1 MSGGQPRSRV
11 FYGWYL
17 VAAVFVVLTVVSGLT
32 VYGLSV
38 YLHAFV
44 DEGRFSLGQV
54 SFASGAFSAA
64 GGVVGLVVGR
74 LLDRHD
80 VRLVMSAGCVLM
92 IGAFLS
98 LPLVRSVAA
107 LYLFYAVLGVGFGTG
122 ALIPC
127 TTLVTRWF
135 SERRSAALSIASTG
149 NSFGAV
155 VLVPPVALLVGEIG
169 LDRASPWIA
178 ALLAAVTL
186 PLIWGVLRS
195 WPAELGLAP
204 DGKVPGPGA
213 AAASAEDRSDAAYRR
228 AVRTRFFRG
237 ASLAFMLGMS
247 AHFGG
252 QTHLFNLM
260 MGHGMSTA
268 FASAAISAMAASSVL
283 ARFPAVWLMARI
295 GNRRFMALLLI
306 VQGLALWG
314 CGFVDHPAWLLLCIV
329 AYGSTLGNFVTVQ
342 SLVLAEAYGVGIYAR
357 LYGMSRVWGVPG
369 VMIGPGVMGLLH
381 QHSGS
386 YLPGYLVIGAVSIAG
401 VAAPRLAG
409 RPQAA

>member
-1 MSGGQPRSRV
+1 MSEPGSSSRI
-11 FYGWYL
+11 FHGWYL
-17 VAAVFVVLTVVSGLT
+17 VAAVFVLLTVVSGLT

-44 DEGRFSLGQV
+44 AEGRFSLGQV

-64 GGVVGLVVGR
+64 GGLAGPAVGR
-74 LLDRHD
+74 MLDRHD
-80 VRLVMSAGCVLM
+80 ARLVMTAGCMLI
-92 IGAFLS
+92 IGAFLC
-98 LPLVRSVAA
+98 LPLVRSAGA
-107 LYLFYAVLGVGFGTG
+107 LYAFYAVLGLGFGTG

-127 TTLVTRWF
+127 TTLVARWF

-155 VLVPPVALLVGEIG
+155 VLVPPLAMLVGQLG
-169 LDRASPWIA
+169 LDGASPWIA
-178 ALLAAVTL
+178 ALLAAGTL

-204 DGKVPGPGA
+204 DGKAPGA
-213 AAASAEDRSDAAYRR
+213 GGAAASAEDRSDEAYRR
-228 AVRTRFFRG
+228 AARTRFFRG
-237 ASLAFMLGMS
+237 ASLAFMFGMA

-252 QTHLFNLM
+252 QAHLFNLM
-260 MGHGMSTA
+260 MGHGMSTG
-268 FASAAISAMAASSVL
+268 FASAAIAAMAVSSVL

-295 GNRRFMALLLI
+295 GNQRFMALLLV

-314 CGFVDHPAWLLLCIV
+314 CGFAAHPGWLLVCIA

-342 SLVLAEAYGVGIYAR
+342 SLVLAEAFGVGIYAR

-369 VMIGPGVMGLLH
+369 VMIGPGVMGLLY

-386 YLPGYLVIGAVSIAG
+386 YLSGYLVIGAVSIAG
-401 VAAPRLAG
+401 VAALRLAG
-409 RPQAA
+409 RPGMA